1 MPKANIHPQYFEA
14 KFVCTT
20 CSNEFM
26 SGSTKGEEV
35 RIDTCSNCHPFYTGK
50 QNFANAEGRVE
61 KFKEKFAKKDAK
73 IAEAEKASAAQ
84 KAENEKKSKE
94 AKK

>member
-1 MPKANIHPQYFEA
+1 MPRKDIHPQYFNA

-26 SGSTKGEEV
+26 SGSTKAEEV
-35 RIDTCSNCHPFYTGK
+35 RIDTCSNCHPYYTGK
-50 QNFANAEGRVE
+50 QSFANAEGRVE

-73 IAEAEKASAAQ
+73 AAEKEAASAAQ
-84 KAENEKKSKE
+84 KALNEQA
-94 AKK
+94 AKDNK

>member
-1 MPKANIHPQYFEA
+1 MPKLNAHPQYFQA

-20 CSNEFM
+20 CNNEFI

-50 QNFANAEGRVE
+50 QSFANAEGRVE
-61 KFKEKFAKKDAK
+61 KFKEKFVKKDAK
-73 IAEAEKASAAQ
+73 AAEREKASAAQ
-84 KAENEKKSKE
+84 KAENAKKSKE
-94 AKK
+94 SK

>member
-1 MPKANIHPQYFEA
+1 MPKLNAHPQYFQA

-20 CSNEFM
+20 CSNEFI

-50 QNFANAEGRVE
+50 QSFANAEGRVE
-61 KFKEKFAKKDAK
+61 KFKEKFVKKDAK
-73 IAEAEKASAAQ
+73 AAEREKASAAQ
-84 KAENEKKSKE
+84 KAEN
-94 AKK
+94 AKKAKESK

>member
-1 MPKANIHPQYFEA
+1 MPRNDIHPKYFQT

-35 RIDTCSNCHPFYTGK
+35 RIDTCSNCHPYYTGK
-50 QNFANAEGRVE
+50 QSFANAEGRVE
-61 KFKEKFAKKDAK
+61 KFKEKFAKKDVKA
-73 IAEAEKASAAQ
+73 AEKEAASAAQ
-84 KAENEKKSKE
+84 KALNEKAAK

>member
-1 MPKANIHPQYFEA
+1 MPKTDIHPKSFEA

-35 RIDTCSNCHPFYTGK
+35 RVDTCSNCHPYYTGK
-50 QNFANAEGRVE
+50 QSFANAEGRVE
-61 KFKEKFAKKDAK
+61 KFKEKFVKKDAK
-73 IAEAEKASAAQ
+73 VAEKQAASEAQ
-84 KAENEKKSKE
+84 KAEN
-94 AKK
+94 AKKTKK